1 MKHVNPHL
9 RIRTDNPAGRR
20 RNEREIRRSLGW
32 QSWKFSGI
40 PSRSFPGTTDEISGY
55 RLWYFRRFCSF
66 SRSTSR
72 YVFFLFSH
80 LLFLWWMEAA
90 GEGKNTWKYIFQAMI
105 RVFREKRTKSK
116 KCRYICWNIEG
127 NAKSWLWKPENFFC
141 PLELDIYFLEFAAF
155 RTTDFFREISSI
167 NRFVNSL

>member
-20 RNEREIRRSLGW
+20 RNEREIRRSLGR

-72 YVFFLFSH
+72 YVCFLFFH
-80 LLFLWWMEAA
+80 LLFLWWMGAA
-90 GEGKNTWKYIFQAMI
+90 GEGEIRGNIFFKRWFVFFERKGLKVKSAAI
-105 RVFREKRTKSK
+105 FVETFKVTRRVH
-116 KCRYICWNIEG
+116 Y
-127 NAKSWLWKPENFFC
+127 ENQGTFSAPC
-141 PLELDIYFLEFAAF
+141 D
-155 RTTDFFREISSI
+155 
-167 NRFVNSL
+167 

>member
-1 MKHVNPHL
+1 MNPHL

-20 RNEREIRRSLGW
+20 RNEREIRRSLGR

-72 YVFFLFSH
+72 YVFFLFFH
-80 LLFLWWMEAA
+80 LLFLWWMGGGA
-90 GEGKNTWKYIFQAMI
+90 GEGKIRGNIFFKRWFVFLERKGLNVKSAAI
-105 RVFREKRTKSK
+105 FVETLEVTRRVHYENQRT
-116 KCRYICWNIEG
+116 
-127 NAKSWLWKPENFFC
+127 FC
-141 PLELDIYFLEFAAF
+141 SLELDVYFLEFAVF
-155 RTTDFFREISSI
+155 RTTDFFREIGGI

>member
-1 MKHVNPHL
+1 MNPHL

-20 RNEREIRRSLGW
+20 RNEREIRRSLGR

-72 YVFFLFSH
+72 YVFFLFFH
-80 LLFLWWMEAA
+80 LFFY
-90 GEGKNTWKYIFQAMI
+90 GEWGGGGRGKNTWKYIFQTMI
-105 RVFREKRTKSK
+105 RVSREKRTKCK
-116 KCRYICWNIEG
+116 KCRYICWNVGG
-127 NAKSWLWKPENFFC
+127 NTKSSLWKPENFLLLGIRRLFSGIC
-141 PLELDIYFLEFAAF
+141 CFQD
-155 RTTDFFREISSI
+155 
-167 NRFVNSL
+167 NRFFSWDRRY